1 MTDIESQMGLS
12 IKWYHA
18 SVTDRTGARLPLR
31 ERKQQRVRRAIVDAA
46 LALFAERGFD
56 DVTVSDIAERA
67 EVGRSTFFRYFGD
80 KQEVLF
86 ADDHRA
92 ELAERLAAKAAT
104 GPPIGDS
111 LPAALS
117 YVRTLV
123 GSIVETITQQ
133 PDMYELHE
141 RLVAQHP
148 ELRARSLSKQ
158 RAYADALA
166 DLLVRHGAERG
177 TASLAAEL
185 GMACYYAGRTAA
197 GNDPRRLPSA
207 VDTAFAH
214 LTSRRP

>member
-1 MTDIESQMGLS
+1 MGPG
-12 IKWYHA
+12 INRYDVRVA
-18 SVTDRTGARLPLR
+18 DPTRAQLPLR

-56 DVTVSDIAERA
+56 EVTVSDIAQRA

-86 ADDHRA
+86 AGDHRA
-92 ELAERLAAKAAT
+92 ELAERLAAHATT

-117 YVRTLV
+117 YVRTLML
-123 GSIVETITQQ
+123 SIVEIITKQ

-148 ELRARSLSKQ
+148 ELRARSLSKH
-158 RAYADALA
+158 RAYAETLV

-177 TASLAAEL
+177 TATLAAEI
-185 GMACYYAGRTAA
+185 GIACYYTGQAA
-197 GNDPRRLPSA
+197 TGNDPRRLPDA
-207 VDTAFAH
+207 VDAAFAR
-214 LTSRRP
+214 LSTR

>member
-1 MTDIESQMGLS
+1 MTDPTRPQ
-12 IKWYHA
+12 
-18 SVTDRTGARLPLR
+18 LPLR
-31 ERKQQRVRRAIVDAA
+31 ERKQQRIRRAIMDAA

-56 DVTVSDIAERA
+56 QVTVSDIAERA

-86 ADDHRA
+86 AGDHRA
-92 ELAERLAAKAAT
+92 ELAERLAVQAKT
-104 GPPIGDS
+104 GPPISDS

-117 YVRTLV
+117 YVRTLML
-123 GSIVETITQQ
+123 STVETITKQ

-148 ELRARSLSKQ
+148 ELRARSLSKH

-177 TASLAAEL
+177 TATLAAEM
-185 GMACYYAGRTAA
+185 GIACYYAGQAAA

-207 VDTAFAH
+207 VDTAFAR
-214 LTSRRP
+214 LSSLRP